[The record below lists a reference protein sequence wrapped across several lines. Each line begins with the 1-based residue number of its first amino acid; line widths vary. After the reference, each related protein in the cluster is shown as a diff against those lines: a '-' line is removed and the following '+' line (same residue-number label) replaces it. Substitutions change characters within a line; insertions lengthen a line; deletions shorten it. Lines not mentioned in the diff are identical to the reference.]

1 MCYVGIVIVVV
12 RSRRRAVC
20 EHVCCRSPNLANTPV
35 TSRPLWVCGQHALYS
50 SVFSLPPRKPHG
62 VASLT
67 HGLLGTWRD
76 LRPEDRATAGHGL
89 LCDSEHLAFAED
101 LRSPLLELGPRGE
114 FFAPPGP
121 EPPSRD
127 VPAPPR
133 PNGALAR
140 AALHKAPAKCSARAS
155 LPVTP
160 A

>member
-1 MCYVGIVIVVV
+1 MAQTDRQTDGRTDRRTRKHVRTRMFMCYIGIVIVVV

-67 HGLLGTWRD
+67 HGLPGTWRD
-76 LRPEDRATAGHGL
+76 LRPEDRATASHGL

-101 LRSPLLELGPRGE
+101 LRSPLLELG
-114 FFAPPGP
+114 A
-121 EPPSRD
+121 SRI
-127 VPAPPR
+127 
-133 PNGALAR
+133 L
-140 AALHKAPAKCSARAS
+140 RAS
-155 LPVTP
+155 RT
-160 A
+160 